1 MPCSRD
7 RRRCAFAISWLSSN
21 AMART
26 KMACISS
33 NCCVGDYF
41 IAANYNPERYVVVI
55 RRTGRLSGWRGRGRA
70 LHFLAM
76 VRRYRRLPGR
86 GLKPYPRP
94 YPERGLITHKP
105 GVAMGYVSLDG
116 SAQERAEP
124 AFGEL
129 SFRCPVNERTVST
142 GIYTDEASL
151 TRLQLIDIRVRCP
164 HCGDVHTI
172 RVADTFV
179 SQTIIGRYRPSL
191 LLVSSR

>member
-1 MPCSRD
+1 
-7 RRRCAFAISWLSSN
+7 
-21 AMART
+21 
-26 KMACISS
+26 
-33 NCCVGDYF
+33 
-41 IAANYNPERYVVVI
+41 
-55 RRTGRLSGWRGRGRA
+55 
-70 LHFLAM
+70 
-76 VRRYRRLPGR
+76 
-86 GLKPYPRP
+86 
-94 YPERGLITHKP
+94 
-105 GVAMGYVSLDG
+105 MGCVSLDG
-116 SAQERAEP
+116 SVQERAEP